1 LREAAADRDAAGFDP
16 RFDFPP
22 RAEAGSSEE
31 LL

>member
-22 RAEAGSSEE
+22 RAEAGGGEK